1 MALSRIDKDH
11 LDTIIAIPNLQELE
25 RGKIIEAIKRNS
37 NNYAKLKIL
46 FKQLESIKNEINEV
60 INESI
65 EADNL
70 QNIDCSFKK
79 IPGNT
84 YHLYKKSDDNLV
96 FSMLHPKEWNTTSTY
111 IGSYFYDFDLTFRK
125 I

>member
-11 LDTIIAIPNLQELE
+11 LNNIIAIPNLEELE
-25 RGKIIEAIKRNS
+25 KGKIIEALKRNS

-46 FKQLESIKNEINEV
+46 FKQMEYIKNEINDV

-70 QNIDCSFKK
+70 QNVECSFKK

-84 YHLYKKSDDNLV
+84 YYLYKKPDDNLV
-96 FSMLHPKEWNTTSTY
+96 FSIISPKEWNTINTY
-111 IGSYFYDFDLTFRK
+111 IGGYFYDFDLTFRK